1 MNKQELIEAI
11 EGTLAPNGN
20 KAITADALKAL
31 LLEVVDSIGEGG
43 HGGGITLQVSL
54 DDNGN
59 LSVTPKQIAQNKK
72 QLDILRQLHDKG
84 EPTPPILIEAPST
97 MEGMTVSQ
105 MLMSVFYI
113 IWDTTEVET
122 PEMLPEG
129 LILPAVI
136 LDEYTL
142 NGDGTLLIMEQ

>member
-11 EGTLAPNGN
+11 EETLASNGN

-31 LLEVVDSIGEGG
+31 LLAMVDSIGEGG
-43 HGGGITLQVSL
+43 QGGGITLQVGL
-54 DDNGN
+54 DSSGN
-59 LSVTPKQIAQNKK
+59 YSVTPKQIANNKE

-84 EPTPPILIEAPST
+84 KPTPPLAIEVSGLL
-97 MEGMTVSQ
+97 EGMTVSQ
-105 MLMSVFYI
+105 MLMFAFYI
-113 IWDTTEVET
+113 IWDTTEVDT

-142 NGDGTLLIMEQ
+142 NGDGTLLKK